1 MPWWGWVLVGWT
13 ALAVVV
19 AVPLGMAL
27 RIADERS
34 RAQDGLLPTTPRPA
48 TPRPARARPRRRRL
62 PVPPLAAALIGIG
75 VTLESVG
82 LGLRI
87 AGNDRGVA
95 RYLSMDAPLSV
106 PRMWVTALLATAAV
120 AAFVGAARSTDRR
133 PWWLG
138 VGVVAALVAQ
148 VKGGGTV
155 HVQALET
162 TGLAGRPVLAAVLST
177 LLAALTLA
185 VLWWLSR
192 TERRDRRRVM
202 TAFAV
207 YAAAAVVLSGISS
220 LVGSA
225 SGAFPW
231 AAVATFVEESGE
243 VVGAVAVLT
252 AVLVGVAPRLVLPAD
267 WALRRRAD
275 AETVDAPGVLPAWRT
290 GPDRLPGWPGS

>member
-1 MPWWGWVLVGWT
+1 MPWWGWVLVGW
-13 ALAVVV
+13 AVLAVVV
-19 AVPLGMAL
+19 AVPLGMAM

-34 RAQDGLLPTTPRPA
+34 RADAGLAPVASRPV
-48 TPRPARARPRRRRL
+48 ARARVRRRRL
-62 PVPPLAAALIGIG
+62 PVPPLAAALIGVG

-106 PRMWVTALLATAAV
+106 PRMWVTALLATATV
-120 AAFVGAARSTDRR
+120 AAFVGAARATERR

-138 VGVVAALVAQ
+138 VGVVAALAAQ

-155 HVQALET
+155 HVEALRT
-162 TGLAGRPVLAAVLST
+162 AGLADRPVLAAAVS
-177 LLAALTLA
+177 AALAGLTLS

-207 YAAAAVVLSGISS
+207 YAAAAVGLSGVSS
-220 LVGSA
+220 VVGSA
-225 SGAFPW
+225 SGTFPW
-231 AAVATFVEESGE
+231 AALATFVEESGE
-243 VVGAVAVLT
+243 AVGAVAVLT

-275 AETVDAPGVLPAWRT
+275 AETVDAPGALPAWRT

>member
-1 MPWWGWVLVGWT
+1 MAWWGWVLVGWT
-13 ALAVVV
+13 AISVVI

-27 RIADERS
+27 RIAEERS
-34 RAQDGLLPTTPRPA
+34 RAEAGLPVD
-48 TPRPARARPRRRRL
+48 PRPARVRRRRL
-62 PVPPLAAALIGIG
+62 PVPPLAAGLIGVG
-75 VTLESVG
+75 LSLEAVG

-87 AGNDRGVA
+87 AGNDRGAA

-106 PRMWVTALLATAAV
+106 PRMWVAALLAMAAV
-120 AAFVGAARSTDRR
+120 AAFIGAARATERR

-148 VKGGGTV
+148 VKGGGTM
-155 HVQALET
+155 HVEALRAA
-162 TGLAGRPVLAAVLST
+162 GLAGRPVLATVVSAGIAV
-177 LLAALTLA
+177 LTLA
-185 VLWWLSR
+185 ALWWLSR

-202 TAFAV
+202 TAFAI
-207 YAAAAVVLSGISS
+207 YAAAAVVLSGVSS
-220 LVGSA
+220 VVGSV

-243 VVGAVAVLT
+243 VVGAVAVLI

-275 AETVDAPGVLPAWRT
+275 AETVDAPGVLPAR
-290 GPDRLPGWPGS
+290 GARPDRLPGWPGA

>member
-13 ALAVVV
+13 TLAVVV

-27 RIADERS
+27 RIAELRS
-34 RAQDGLLPTTPRPA
+34 RGQTGPLPTGLRLAFRTRS
-48 TPRPARARPRRRRL
+48 RRRRL
-62 PVPPLAAALIGIG
+62 PVPPLSAALIGVG
-75 VTLESVG
+75 LSLQAVG
-82 LGLRI
+82 LGLRL
-87 AGNDRGVA
+87 AGNDRGAA

-106 PRMWVTALLATAAV
+106 PRMWVAALLATAAV
-120 AAFVGAARSTDRR
+120 AAFVGAARATERR

-138 VGVVAALVAQ
+138 VGVVAALAAQ

-155 HVQALET
+155 HVEALRT
-162 TGLAGRPVLAAVLST
+162 AGLAGRPVLATAVS
-177 LLAALTLA
+177 AGIAVVTLA

-202 TAFAV
+202 TAFAI
-207 YAAAAVVLSGISS
+207 YAGAAVVLSGVSAV
-220 LVGSA
+220 VGSA

-243 VVGAVAVLT
+243 AVGAVAVLT

-275 AETVDAPGVLPAWRT
+275 AETVDAPGQLPAWRT
-290 GPDRLPGWPGS
+290 GPERLPGWSGS